1 MIIIG
6 LGLLLL
12 LSGGGASHAAT
23 AVPNAGLPAELEL
36 FGFEDGLQ
44 EWTIPA
50 WEATSPDYAGR
61 RLEISREMMAH
72 GAAALQLFVN
82 FAGERWMGAYVER
95 EMYVTDW
102 RPYRILAVDVY
113 LPPEAPEGLKARI
126 ILTMGDQWRWT
137 EQNRALPLE
146 PGLWTTVRANLM
158 PDSVD
163 WTFFPDDAFR
173 RDIRK
178 IGIRIEAERGTIYEG
193 PVHLDD
199 VRLIR

>member
-1 MIIIG
+1 MTVG
-6 LGLLLL
+6 LCGLLLMHHL
-12 LSGGGASHAAT
+12 GAAGASTVASST
-23 AVPNAGLPAELEL
+23 GLPAELEL

-44 EWTIPA
+44 EWVIPA
-50 WEATSPDYAGR
+50 WEAAAPDYAGR
-61 RLEISREMMAH
+61 RLDISREMMSH
-72 GAAALQLFVN
+72 GASALQLLVDFT
-82 FAGERWMGAYVER
+82 GERWTGAYVER

-126 ILTMGDQWRWT
+126 ILTTGDQWRWT

-146 PGLWTTVRANLM
+146 PGLWTTVRADLM

-163 WTFFPDDAFR
+163 WAFFPDETFR

-178 IGIRIEAERGTIYEG
+178 IGVRIEAERGTVYHG

-199 VRLIR
+199 IRLTR